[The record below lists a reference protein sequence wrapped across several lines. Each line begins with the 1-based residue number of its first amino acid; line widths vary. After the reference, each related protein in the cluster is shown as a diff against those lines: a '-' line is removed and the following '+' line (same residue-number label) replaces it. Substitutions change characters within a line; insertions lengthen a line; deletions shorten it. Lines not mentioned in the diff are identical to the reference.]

1 VFTGII
7 TNRSKIIDVRKTGS
21 GLYVEFTKPK
31 SWNLKPGESVSVN
44 GICSTVVRK
53 TPSSFAAEYMEETI
67 LKTTL
72 GAWKRGNEVNLERSL
87 KSGDAL
93 HGHLVMGHV
102 DTAGKIVDIQNR
114 KWSKILK
121 IKIPSKLMMLIAEK
135 GSVTLDGVSLTVV
148 SRGSDWFTVSL
159 ISYTLKNTNL
169 KNLKSGYNVN
179 VETDIIA
186 KYLNTTQI
194 HDSDASV

>member
-1 VFTGII
+1 
-7 TNRSKIIDVRKTGS
+7 
-21 GLYVEFTKPK
+21 
-31 SWNLKPGESVSVN
+31 
-44 GICSTVVRK
+44 
-53 TPSSFAAEYMEETI
+53 
-67 LKTTL
+67 
-72 GAWKRGNEVNLERSL
+72 
-87 KSGDAL
+87 
-93 HGHLVMGHV
+93 
-102 DTAGKIVDIQNR
+102 
-114 KWSKILK
+114 
-121 IKIPSKLMMLIAEK
+121 MMLIAEK

-169 KNLKSGYNVN
+169 KNLKSDNNVN

>member
-1 VFTGII
+1 
-7 TNRSKIIDVRKTGS
+7 
-21 GLYVEFTKPK
+21 
-31 SWNLKPGESVSVN
+31 
-44 GICSTVVRK
+44 
-53 TPSSFAAEYMEETI
+53 
-67 LKTTL
+67 
-72 GAWKRGNEVNLERSL
+72 
-87 KSGDAL
+87 
-93 HGHLVMGHV
+93 
-102 DTAGKIVDIQNR
+102 
-114 KWSKILK
+114 
-121 IKIPSKLMMLIAEK
+121 MMLIAEK